1 MSGGGPS
8 RDCRRA
14 AGLELAGHRED
25 WGGDKLV
32 CEITM
37 LLWAQAR
44 LTFPGTRGET
54 GLGPAAGSARVAGRP
69 WDPGKEPVRSRRWRG
84 RHREWSVRSQRGQ
97 RVSREGGVLWTPNCW
112 EAE

>member
-44 LTFPGTRGET
+44 LTFPGTRGEP
-54 GLGPAAGSARVAGRP
+54 GLGPAAGSARVAG
-69 WDPGKEPVRSRRWRG
+69 
-84 RHREWSVRSQRGQ
+84 
-97 RVSREGGVLWTPNCW
+97 
-112 EAE
+112 